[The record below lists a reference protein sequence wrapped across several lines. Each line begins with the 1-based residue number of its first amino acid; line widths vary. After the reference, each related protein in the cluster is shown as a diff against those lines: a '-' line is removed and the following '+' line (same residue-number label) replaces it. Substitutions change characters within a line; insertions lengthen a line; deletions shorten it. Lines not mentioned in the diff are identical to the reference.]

1 MSENQIDAN
10 MEAIALAPAPAP
22 ASASQKVCQTQ
33 LYSRFAPIHAY
44 HQAAAA
50 ARIVGKPD
58 VFEAAESGDLEL
70 VKDHFLADAGCVH
83 NANDK

>member
-1 MSENQIDAN
+1 MTENQIDAI
-10 MEAIALAPAPAP
+10 MEAIALAPAPA
-22 ASASQKVCQTQ
+22 SQKVCHTQ
-33 LYSRFAPIHAY
+33 LYLRFAPTHAY
-44 HQAAAA
+44 RQAAAA

-70 VKDHFLADAGCVH
+70 VKDHVLADAGCVL